1 MPSFVGSQAY
11 HHLWHSIHAL
21 FGNCDHKKRKK
32 NKGQKPCFLAVKW
45 YLDSSTEKKKVIEYT
60 LYKKYIYLET
70 LPCKGIYH

>member
-1 MPSFVGSQAY
+1 VY

-45 YLDSSTEKKKVIEYT
+45 YLDSSTEKKK
-60 LYKKYIYLET
+60 
-70 LPCKGIYH
+70 